1 MTILIEDLAPDV
13 LAFCE
18 RHGLLDAM
26 RRSLKLVQEH
36 FPDARQVSTELVHD
50 PDARDKWV
58 ALNVDVLAGL
68 PELMARD
75 DVFLDRWIKEVDPQ
89 EAGKLVVMIY
99 PAGEDS
105 SA

>member
-58 ALNVDVLAGL
+58 ALNVDVPAGL
-68 PELMARD
+68 RSSWPATMCSLTAGSR
-75 DVFLDRWIKEVDPQ
+75 RWTRRK
-89 EAGKLVVMIY
+89 
-99 PAGEDS
+99 PANWS
-105 SA
+105 